1 MKFKVG
7 DKVKIVGNSGHHI
20 DSNPQFEIGS
30 IFEITS
36 INETGLGRPYELN
49 NMYCCEEWKIELADK
64 KITKEELL
72 KMPIGTK
79 ITTDLKE
86 DNVFIKVYEETFSNE
101 ENGYI
106 YDYNIEEDLSITDED
121 MGTKII
127 KIEEPIYKTVYD
139 YTREVQEMTISEIE
153 KVLGHKVKIINNEE
167 EKII

>member
-20 DSNPQFEIGS
+20 YSNPRFEIGS
-30 IFEITS
+30 VFEITS
-36 INETGLGRPYELN
+36 INVTGLGRPYELN
-49 NMYCCEEWKIELADK
+49 NIYCCEEWEIELVDK

-86 DNVFIKVYEETFSNE
+86 DNVFIKMDKESLMNE
-101 ENGYI
+101 KENYI
-106 YDYNIEEDLSITDED
+106 CNDDILEDLSITDED

-153 KVLGHKVKIINNEE
+153 KVIGHKVKIINDKGEE
-167 EKII
+167 

>member
-1 MKFKVG
+1 
-7 DKVKIVGNSGHHI
+7 
-20 DSNPQFEIGS
+20 
-30 IFEITS
+30 
-36 INETGLGRPYELN
+36 
-49 NMYCCEEWKIELADK
+49 MYCCEEWEIELADK

-86 DNVFIKVYEETFSNE
+86 NNVFIKMDEENFINE
-101 ENGYI
+101 EENYI
-106 YDYNIEEDLSITDED
+106 CNDDILEDLSITDED

-153 KVLGHKVKIINNEE
+153 KVIGHKVKIINDKGEE
-167 EKII
+167 